1 MNKKLE
7 IGDKIVIYPRKDLSY
22 KSLETKNGIEYQE
35 FDSSNFPGALTAVFI
50 GRKKGKDGK
59 WYERYTLKTIPQEL
73 LYFSL
78 YGKRGFENLIEELN
92 KISEILQ
99 GTAEDGRKILAS
111 RSINIEDVN
120 EILGVVVDY
129 KNKRIYQ
136 KNNPSKDINKAANFG
151 KIRKILPFEAEE
163 CRAIDSEF
171 IKGNQLESTAYWYS
185 IWDLKI
191 SEKRKEIV
199 ELNVKYHLASRS
211 VGVDSGY
218 AYFCK
223 GSVDSGD
230 ANMNCGLFNSYG
242 VGFGGWS
249 AVRPVFYLESDIQ
262 SEVIEEQQEVE
273 KVLKEVE
280 TKKEKDLKEPQEI
293 KALEYLKEIKKQE
306 EKITKL
312 QENLSKE
319 EKKLEEMMEEA
330 LKLV

>member
-99 GTAEDGRKILAS
+99 GTAEDGRKILYS

-136 KNNPSKDINKAANFG
+136 KNDPSKDINKVVLFG
-151 KIRKILPFEAEE
+151 ERRKILPFEAEE
-163 CRAIDSEF
+163 CSAIDFEF
-171 IKGNQLESTAYWYS
+171 IKENQLELTAYSYS
-185 IWDLKI
+185 IEDLKI
-191 SEKRKEIV
+191 SKKRKEIV
-199 ELNVKYHLASRS
+199 QLNVGYHLASRS
-211 VGVDSGY
+211 VYVDSSN
-218 AYFCK
+218 ADFCE
-223 GSVDSGD
+223 GAVNNGRVH
-230 ANMNCGLFNSYG
+230 MGGGLFYSDGDEYRG
-242 VGFGGWS
+242 CL
-249 AVRPVFYLESDIQ
+249 AVRPVFYLECDIQ
-262 SEVIEEQQEVE
+262 SDYRRTVGR
-273 KVLKEVE
+273 KGFFKRKVE
-280 TKKEKDLKEPQEI
+280 TKKEK
-293 KALEYLKEIKKQE
+293 
-306 EKITKL
+306 ITKM
-312 QENLSKE
+312 QEDLNKE
-319 EKKLEEMMEEA
+319 EKELEKMLEKV